1 MAEAN
6 KPEKLG
12 FVRLYNTRLPLAAV
26 EVQKPGA
33 LKGIGTMRHDISLVY
48 VAHYCWEGGLLLVSQ
63 HIDDAPAGWLDREHT
78 SPAMTSHVCA
88 TETAAVDRI
97 VRMKGEAW
105 ENAHDRVEAAIGMCG
120 PVSVTRYDADGVI
133 QEDPKPNESEAD
145 IAAEYAQYGGKRPGM
160 SKNEARLVK
169 QLRAD
174 GAPDVQNI
182 SEDNDSAS
190 GFGDDLIDETTPE
203 ARGDVDGATGE
214 ELDAA
219 ESKFEDSR
227 PLVYGK
233 RTGKTRADAVAARKA
248 ELKGK
253 ARYNPIDQST
263 LKISVD
269 AKSLKLTP
277 ETRQRI
283 SKFVEGV
290 HRNAGVR

>member
-105 ENAHDRVEAAIGMCG
+105 ENAHDRVEAAIGKNK

-133 QEDPKPNESEAD
+133 QEDLD
-145 IAAEYAQYGGKRPGM
+145 PG
-160 SKNEARLVK
+160 
-169 QLRAD
+169 
-174 GAPDVQNI
+174 PDVTLR
-182 SEDNDSAS
+182 
-190 GFGDDLIDETTPE
+190 GDLIDETAPE
-203 ARGDVDGATGE
+203 ERGDVDGATGE

>member
-105 ENAHDRVEAAIGMCG
+105 ENAHDRVEAAIGKYG

-133 QEDPKPNESEAD
+133 QEDPEEHDVTFRGDPATLPEPLRK
-145 IAAEYAQYGGKRPGM
+145 IASGKGEEQSVTMSAGGK
-160 SKNEARLVK
+160 SV
-169 QLRAD
+169 
-174 GAPDVQNI
+174 
-182 SEDNDSAS
+182 
-190 GFGDDLIDETTPE
+190 
-203 ARGDVDGATGE
+203 
-214 ELDAA
+214 
-219 ESKFEDSR
+219 
-227 PLVYGK
+227 
-233 RTGKTRADAVAARKA
+233 
-248 ELKGK
+248 
-253 ARYNPIDQST
+253 T
-263 LKISVD
+263 LKNTDIGTLTKALSKVANGRHASV
-269 AKSLKLTP
+269 ANGG
-277 ETRQRI
+277 R
-283 SKFVEGV
+283 
-290 HRNAGVR
+290 

>member
-105 ENAHDRVEAAIGMCG
+105 ENAHDRVEAAIGKNK
-120 PVSVTRYDADGVI
+120 PVSVTRYDAYGVI
-133 QEDPKPNESEAD
+133 QEDSELVAPEPAKPIIE
-145 IAAEYAQYGGKRPGM
+145 Q
-160 SKNEARLVK
+160 
-169 QLRAD
+169 D
-174 GAPDVQNI
+174 G
-182 SEDNDSAS
+182 DSAS
-190 GFGDDLIDETTPE
+190 YAPDDIDETTPE
-203 ARGDVDGATGE
+203 ERGYVDGATGG

-233 RTGKTRADAVAARKA
+233 GTGKTRSDAIAERKA
-248 ELKGK
+248 ELDNGPK
-253 ARYNPIDQST
+253 AKRAGTLGEST
-263 LKISVD
+263 LTISVD
-269 AKSLKLTP
+269 GKKPVTLTDKELRELPGKL
-277 ETRQRI
+277 RKMANGR
-283 SKFVEGV
+283 GGG
-290 HRNAGVR
+290 R

>member
-105 ENAHDRVEAAIGMCG
+105 ENAHDRVEAAIGKNG
-120 PVSVTRYDADGVI
+120 LVSVTRYDADGVI
-133 QEDPKPNESEAD
+133 QEDPEPEEH
-145 IAAEYAQYGGKRPGM
+145 
-160 SKNEARLVK
+160 
-169 QLRAD
+169 
-174 GAPDVQNI
+174 DVT
-182 SEDNDSAS
+182 
-190 GFGDDLIDETTPE
+190 L
-203 ARGDVDGATGE
+203 RGDPATEPRPDEITTTISVNGAR
-214 ELDAA
+214 AV
-219 ESKFEDSR
+219 
-227 PLVYGK
+227 PLTDKQFRDLPGK
-233 RTGKTRADAVAARKA
+233 IRKLANGRQAVAH
-248 ELKGK
+248 G
-253 ARYNPIDQST
+253 
-263 LKISVD
+263 
-269 AKSLKLTP
+269 
-277 ETRQRI
+277 
-283 SKFVEGV
+283 
-290 HRNAGVR
+290 